1 MTFPLIDLILVALL
15 GFFIAYGLFYGL
27 IRTFGVFA
35 GVILGA
41 IIASRTYIMV
51 ADWIEPV
58 FFGYNNLGKV
68 LTFIILFTAINR
80 LVGFLFYLL
89 DKTFKIIS
97 ILPFLKTFNRLG
109 GGIMGFVTGSLTL
122 GLVIYVTSR
131 YSFLTH
137 WFGQLLADSQIAP
150 FMLKVNNLLL
160 PLLPE
165 FLKKLQSLI

>member
-1 MTFPLIDLILVALL
+1 MMFPLIDVILVALL

-27 IRTFGVFA
+27 IRTFGIFA

-41 IIASRTYIMV
+41 IIASRTYLLV
-51 ADWIEPV
+51 AGWIEPV

-68 LTFIILFTAINR
+68 LTFLILFTLINR

-89 DKTFKIIS
+89 DKAFNIIS
-97 ILPFLKTFNRLG
+97 IIPFLKTFNRLG
-109 GGIMGFVTGSLTL
+109 GAVMGFVTGSLAL
-122 GLVIYVTSR
+122 GLMIYVTSR

-137 WFGQLLADSQIAP
+137 WFGQLLTDSQIAP